1 MRNRRPEP
9 RFRTR
14 SLAVLLASLL
24 LAIAVQADEHSGTDV
39 IRAKD
44 VVARTLLIGDRS
56 YLVGPRTQITD
67 ASGGVIS
74 LEQLDVMAMDAMDG
88 LVPLEATPR
97 AHYEARP
104 SDDGLVLIRVDLL
117 ETRD

>member
-1 MRNRRPEP
+1 MTRN
-9 RFRTR
+9 R

-24 LAIAVQADEHSGTDV
+24 LAFAAHADEHSGTDV

-44 VVARTLLIGDRS
+44 VTARTLLIGDQS
-56 YLVGPRTQITD
+56 YVVGPRTQITD

-74 LEQLDVMAMDAMDG
+74 LQQLDVMAIDAMDG

-97 AHYEARP
+97 ARFEARP
-104 SDDGLVLIRVDLL
+104 TDEGLLLIRVELL

>member
-1 MRNRRPEP
+1 M
-9 RFRTR
+9 FRTR
-14 SLAVLLASLL
+14 SLAVLLASLV
-24 LAIAVQADEHSGTDV
+24 LAFAAGADETSGTDV

-44 VVARTLLIGDRS
+44 VDARTLLIGDRTYS
-56 YLVGPRTQITD
+56 VGPRTAMTD

-97 AHYEARP
+97 ARFEARP
-104 SDDGLVLIRVDLL
+104 TEEGLLLIRVELL